1 MSLKPL
7 SCLDLTIRGGW
18 WWMPQHQGCNPKLDG
33 ASKPLFVCMSLY
45 WLDVVCDFVFD
56 FVVRHFVQSTGTS

>member
-1 MSLKPL
+1 
-7 SCLDLTIRGGW
+7 
-18 WWMPQHQGCNPKLDG
+18 MPQHQGCNPKLDG